1 MKKYYIFSIIIII
14 FIIILAIHLFLS
26 NTQEKN
32 ESFFKFEINVDKNL
46 LQEIRKNSMFVIHGL
61 KGDFI
66 IIENGQ
72 KKWLK
77 FYFTLNDENE
87 DVYKKLKYDANQSTI
102 VIYPM
107 FTGSA
112 YQNPGFYNYYK
123 SECDSS
129 CLTVPIKTSLRA
141 EMGSNAIQILKLLDY
156 DFLSDVQI
164 DKNPE
169 LLENYDKVILLHN
182 EYVTKNQFTAITN
195 HPKVVYVYPNAL
207 YAEVQPNYDKN
218 TITLVRGH
226 AYPEKTIANG
236 FDWEFENTNPY
247 EYDLKCDNWEFYEIT
262 NGYMLNC
269 YPELTI
275 FDDEELLR
283 KIKEI

>member
-1 MKKYYIFSIIIII
+1 MKKIQISLVLIIISITIFSIV
-14 FIIILAIHLFLS
+14 ILQ
-26 NTQEKN
+26 NNNQEKN
-32 ESFFKFEINVDKNL
+32 DEFFKFEINIDKNNL
-46 LQEIRKNSMFVIHGL
+46 KEIEYDSLFKVSGL
-61 KGDFI
+61 KGDYMV
-66 IIENGQ
+66 EYNQ
-72 KKWLK
+72 RTWLK
-77 FYFTLNDENE
+77 LFFELKDENK
-87 DVYKKLKYDANQSTI
+87 DLYKKLRNDGKQNTVI
-102 VIYPM
+102 IYPI

-112 YQNPGFYNYYK
+112 YEEPGFYNYYK
-123 SECDSS
+123 SECDFS
-129 CLTVPIKTSLRA
+129 CLTVPIKTVLRT
-141 EMGSNAIQILKLLDY
+141 EMGGNAIQILKLLDY

-207 YAEVQPNYDKN
+207 YAEVQPNYDEN

-226 AYPEKTIANG
+226 GYPEKTIANG

-247 EYDLKCDNWEFYEIT
+247 EYDLECDNWEFYEIT

>member
-1 MKKYYIFSIIIII
+1 MKKIQISLVLIIISITIFSIV
-14 FIIILAIHLFLS
+14 ILQ
-26 NTQEKN
+26 NKNQEKN
-32 ESFFKFEINVDKNL
+32 NEFFKFEINIDKNDL
-46 LQEIRKNSMFVIHGL
+46 EEIESDSLFKVSGL
-61 KGDFI
+61 KGDYTV
-66 IIENGQ
+66 ENN
-72 KKWLK
+72 KRTWLK
-77 FYFTLNDENE
+77 LFFELKDENK
-87 DVYKKLKYDANQSTI
+87 DLYKKLRNDGKQNTVI
-102 VIYPM
+102 IYPI

-112 YQNPGFYNYYK
+112 YEEPGFYNYYK
-123 SECDSS
+123 SECDFS
-129 CLTVPIKTSLRA
+129 CLTVPIKTVLRT
-141 EMGSNAIQILKLLDY
+141 EMGGNAIQILKLLDY

-195 HPKVVYVYPNAL
+195 QPKVVYLYPNVL

-226 AYPEKTIANG
+226 GYPEETIANG

-247 EYDLKCDNWEFYEIT
+247 EYDIKCDNWEFYEIT

-269 YPELTI
+269 YPEAII
-275 FDDEELLR
+275 FVDEELLR